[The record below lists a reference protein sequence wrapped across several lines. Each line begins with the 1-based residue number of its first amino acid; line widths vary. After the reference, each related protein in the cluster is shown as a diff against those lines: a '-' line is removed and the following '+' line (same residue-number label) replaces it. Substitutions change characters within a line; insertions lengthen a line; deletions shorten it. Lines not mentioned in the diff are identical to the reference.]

1 MTHQELKN
9 KINGLITDKTTTEEA
24 EAIATIL
31 KNVDELANDYEGL
44 TQKLADTNKKYVSAI
59 KNNSFVI
66 DEQNTKEEKALTI
79 EECVEQVLAQ
89 RKSFILEVLKW
100 LT

>member
-9 KINGLITDKTTTEEA
+9 KINTLITDKTTTEEA
-24 EAIATIL
+24 ETIATIL

-66 DEQNTKEEKALTI
+66 DEQATKEEKALTI
-79 EECVEQVLAQ
+79 EECIEKVLAQ
-89 RKSFILEVLKW
+89 RK
-100 LT
+100 

>member
-66 DEQNTKEEKALTI
+66 DEQETKEEKALTI
-79 EECVEQVLAQ
+79 EECFEKVLAQ
-89 RKSFILEVLKW
+89 RK
-100 LT
+100 

>member
-9 KINGLITDKTTTEEA
+9 KINGLITDKTTTEEV
-24 EAIATIL
+24 EAIEKNK
-31 KNVDELANDYEGL
+31 KNVDELANEYEGI

-66 DEQNTKEEKALTI
+66 DEQTTKEEKALTI
-79 EECVEQVLAQ
+79 EECIEQVLAQ
-89 RKSFILEVLKW
+89 RK
-100 LT
+100 

>member
-31 KNVDELANDYEGL
+31 KNVDELANEYEGI

-59 KNNSFVI
+59 KNNSFAI
-66 DEQNTKEEKALTI
+66 DEQAVKEEKALTI
-79 EECVEQVLAQ
+79 EECIEKVLAQ
-89 RKSFILEVLKW
+89 RK
-100 LT
+100 

>member
-9 KINGLITDKTTTEEA
+9 KINGLITDKTTAEEA

-31 KNVDELANDYEGL
+31 KNVDELANEYDGI

-66 DEQNTKEEKALTI
+66 DEQATKEEKALTI
-79 EECVEQVLAQ
+79 EECIEKVLAQ
-89 RKSFILEVLKW
+89 RK
-100 LT
+100 

>member
-1 MTHQELKN
+1 M
-9 KINGLITDKTTTEEA
+9 ITDKTTTEEA

-66 DEQNTKEEKALTI
+66 DEQETKEEKALTI
-79 EECVEQVLAQ
+79 EECFEQVLAQ
-89 RKSFILEVLKW
+89 RK
-100 LT
+100 

>member
-31 KNVDELANDYEGL
+31 KNVDELANEYEGI

-59 KNNSFVI
+59 KNNSFAI
-66 DEQNTKEEKALTI
+66 DEQAAKEEKALTI
-79 EECVEQVLAQ
+79 EECIEKVLAQ
-89 RKSFILEVLKW
+89 RK
-100 LT
+100 

>member
-9 KINGLITDKTTTEEA
+9 KINTLITDKTTTEEA
-24 EAIATIL
+24 ETIATIL

-66 DEQNTKEEKALTI
+66 DEQATKEEKALTI
-79 EECVEQVLAQ
+79 EECIEQVLAQ
-89 RKSFILEVLKW
+89 RK
-100 LT
+100 

>member
-31 KNVDELANDYEGL
+31 KNVDELANEYDVI

-66 DEQNTKEEKALTI
+66 DEQNTKEEEKALTI
-79 EECVEQVLAQ
+79 EECINKVLAQ
-89 RKSFILEVLKW
+89 RK
-100 LT
+100 